1 MCYDGLEFENG
12 TLGEDEIDR
21 ARPRPTVERHEDD
34 VDRYPLLSTTSQARQ
49 RSTGGDPLRP
59 RKRGNAPRVATPSA
73 SQARQRSMGG
83 DPFGLASEAAL
94 HGGSPL
100 RAPSETEFHETA
112 CVR

>member
-73 SQARQRSMGG
+73 SQARQRSTVAA
-83 DPFGLASEAAL
+83 PCVPQAKRSSTKLHASEANA
-94 HGGSPL
+94 
-100 RAPSETEFHETA
+100 AKI
-112 CVR
+112 